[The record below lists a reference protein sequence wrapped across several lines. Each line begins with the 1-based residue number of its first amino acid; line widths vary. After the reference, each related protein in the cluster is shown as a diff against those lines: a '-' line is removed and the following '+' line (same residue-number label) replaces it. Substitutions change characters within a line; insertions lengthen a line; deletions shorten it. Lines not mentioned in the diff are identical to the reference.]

1 MAKVL
6 VADDA
11 FFTRKM
17 LREILEAEGHT
28 VVEACDGQEAVQK
41 FHEEKPD
48 LVLLDLSMPGTDG
61 LAALRQI
68 KATAPEAK
76 VVVISALGQPS
87 VMREVRQ
94 LGVHDFLLK
103 PFRLSQVRE
112 LLTRWL
118 KENPSL

>member
-41 FHEEKPD
+41 FQDEKPD

-68 KATAPEAK
+68 KAAAPEAK
-76 VVVISALGQPS
+76 IVVVSALGQPS
-87 VMREVRQ
+87 VMQKVHQ
-94 LGVHDFLLK
+94 LGVHDFLPK
-103 PFRLSQVRE
+103 PFRPSQVRE
-112 LLTRWL
+112 LLAQWL
-118 KENPSL
+118 KGNPSP